1 MTNFTMRMPIEGI
14 DEGHGDAF
22 ARHILSV
29 WRRSEGNVTDD
40 YIKAF
45 PRLVLFD
52 GQPVADDSPNLLE
65 CGHAA
70 LPRKLLG
77 SSWTQDSAH
86 LRSFLPGN
94 YRAMVGRGYF
104 DAATQLIPV
113 FDLVRAEIRND
124 EGVKFDDCYHRL
136 ILPVREMGGSRF
148 LLSYSFQFG
157 RRHLVQGGLTGS
169 GTHDGHTL
177 ETPDYANLFQA
188 GALASRRHS
197 LHTC

>member
-1 MTNFTMRMPIEGI
+1 MSNYTMRMPLEGI

-22 ARHILSV
+22 ARHILSI

-40 YIKAF
+40 YISAF

-52 GQPVADDSPNLLE
+52 GQPVANDSPNLLE

-77 SSWTQDSAH
+77 SGWTQDSDH
-86 LRSFLPGN
+86 LRSFLPEN
-94 YRAMVGRGYF
+94 YRAMVGRGYY
-104 DAATQLIPV
+104 DAATQQVPV

-124 EGVKFDDCYHRL
+124 EGVKFDDYYHRL
-136 ILPVREMGGSRF
+136 ILPVRELGGSRF

-157 RRHLVQGGLTGS
+157 KRRLERDGS
-169 GTHDGHTL
+169 ANSEIPGDHTQ
-177 ETPDYANLFQA
+177 ETLNYANLFRA
-188 GALASRRHS
+188 GVLANQRH
-197 LHTC
+197 LPHIC